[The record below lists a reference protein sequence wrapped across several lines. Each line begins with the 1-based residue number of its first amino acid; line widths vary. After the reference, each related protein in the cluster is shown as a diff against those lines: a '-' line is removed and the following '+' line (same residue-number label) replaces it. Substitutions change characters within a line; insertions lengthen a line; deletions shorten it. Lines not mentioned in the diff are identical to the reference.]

1 MNILRNNLDKVISR
15 IEKARIAYSRHHIIK
30 LIAVSKY
37 SPIADIE
44 EMYHCGQRAFGENKV
59 QDLKN
64 KSEALS
70 SLPLQWHMIG
80 TLQENKI
87 NTLLGLKPALVH
99 SIDSIKLAKA
109 IQKRCEDKETTLK
122 GLLQINASYESTKSG
137 VMPQEAKD
145 IYAEILQTCPN
156 LKLEGIMSIGAHSTD
171 IKAIESSF
179 KLTKDV
185 FDSLESYG
193 AKTLSMG
200 MSGDFEIAI
209 AYGANMLR
217 IGSVLFEKK

>member
-1 MNILRNNLDKVISR
+1 MNILRNNLDKAISR
-15 IEKARIAYSRHHIIK
+15 IEKARISYSRHQIIK

-37 SPIADIE
+37 SEINDIV
-44 EMYHCGQRAFGENKV
+44 EMYNCGQRAFGENKV

-70 SLPLQWHMIG
+70 NLPIEWHMIG
-80 TLQENKI
+80 KLQENKI
-87 NTLLGLKPALVH
+87 NTLLGLKPALIH

-109 IQKRCEDKETTLK
+109 IQKRCENMQISLK
-122 GLLQINASYESTKSG
+122 GLLQINASYEDTKSG

-145 IYAEILQTCPN
+145 IYIEISQTCPN
-156 LKLEGIMSIGAHSTD
+156 IKLEGVMSIGANSTD
-171 IKAIESSF
+171 NKAIESSF
-179 KLTKDV
+179 KLIKDI
-185 FDSLESYG
+185 FDCLQPYG

-209 AYGANMLR
+209 SYGANMLR
-217 IGSVLFEKK
+217 IGSVLFNKG

>member
-1 MNILRNNLDKVISR
+1 MNILRNNLDKVIAR

-37 SPIADIE
+37 SEINDIA
-44 EMYHCGQRAFGENKV
+44 EMYSCGQRAFGENKV

-64 KSEALS
+64 KSEALHH
-70 SLPLQWHMIG
+70 LPIEWHMIG
-80 TLQENKI
+80 VLQENKI
-87 NTLLGLKPALVH
+87 NTLLGLKPTLVH
-99 SIDSIKLAKA
+99 SISSIKLAKA
-109 IQKRCEDKETTLK
+109 IQKRCESMQTSLR
-122 GLLQINASYESTKSG
+122 GLLQVNASYEDTKSG

-145 IYAEILQTCPN
+145 IYIEILQNCPN
-156 LKLEGIMSIGAHSTD
+156 IRLEGVMSIGANSTD
-171 IKAIESSF
+171 TKAIQSSF

-185 FDSLESYG
+185 FDSLQSYG

-209 AYGANMLR
+209 SYGANMLR
-217 IGSVLFEKK
+217 IGSVLFNKE

>member
-1 MNILRNNLDKVISR
+1 MNILRNNLDKAISR
-15 IEKARIAYSRHHIIK
+15 IEKARISYSRHQIIK

-37 SPIADIE
+37 SEINDIV
-44 EMYHCGQRAFGENKV
+44 EMYNCGQRAFGENKV

-70 SLPLQWHMIG
+70 NVPIEWHMIG
-80 TLQENKI
+80 KLQENKI
-87 NTLLGLKPALVH
+87 NTLLGLKPALIH

-109 IQKRCEDKETTLK
+109 IQKRCENMQISLK
-122 GLLQINASYESTKSG
+122 GLLQINASYEDTKSG

-145 IYAEILQTCPN
+145 IYIEISQTCPN
-156 LKLEGIMSIGAHSTD
+156 IKLEGVMSIGANSTD
-171 IKAIESSF
+171 NKAIESSF
-179 KLTKDV
+179 KLTKDI
-185 FDSLESYG
+185 FDCLQLYG

-209 AYGANMLR
+209 SYGANMLR
-217 IGSVLFEKK
+217 IGSVLFNKG

>member
-15 IEKARIAYSRHHIIK
+15 IEKARISYSRHHIIK

-37 SPIADIE
+37 SEISDIV
-44 EMYHCGQRAFGENKV
+44 EMYHCSQRAFGENRV

-64 KSEALS
+64 KSKTLQH
-70 SLPLQWHMIG
+70 LPIEWHMIG

-87 NTLLGLKPALVH
+87 NTLLALKPALVH

-109 IQKRCEDKETTLK
+109 IQKRCENMQTSIR
-122 GLLQINASYESTKSG
+122 GLLQINASYEDTKSG
-137 VMPQEAKD
+137 VMGEEAKD
-145 IYAEILQTCPN
+145 IYIEILQTCPN
-156 LKLEGIMSIGAHSTD
+156 IKLEGVMSIGANSRD
-171 IKAIESSF
+171 NKAIESSF
-179 KLTKDV
+179 KLTRDI
-185 FDSLESYG
+185 FDSVQSYG

-209 AYGANMLR
+209 SYGANMLR
-217 IGSVLFEKK
+217 IGSVLFDKG